1 MKNLPKN
8 LNLCKQNMYDMYYKN
23 NWEIKWL
30 KNKKKIKLTQNEFLL
45 FQKNKYLFE
54 LYNYYFYPSKIIFI
68 I

>member
-1 MKNLPKN
+1 MKK
-8 LNLCKQNMYDMYYKN
+8 KKN
-23 NWEIKWL
+23 N
-30 KNKKKIKLTQNEFLL
+30 NKKKSKKTLIQIKHEFLL